1 MVARNLQLANREL
14 VPKRFARA
22 ASISSYCFKPEPR
35 FDCLE
40 HGYEATENPRW
51 LFYGSMETR
60 LLVLALLT
68 VAIRLWG
75 NASVVL
81 LTGID
86 PRPVAVKKRLLHW
99 GLSLVAAAFAMTL
112 APLVANL

>member
-1 MVARNLQLANREL
+1 MYTWQ
-14 VPKRFARA
+14 
-22 ASISSYCFKPEPR
+22 
-35 FDCLE
+35 D
-40 HGYEATENPRW
+40 
-51 LFYGSMETR
+51 GSGFFQDPFLIT
-60 LLVLALLT
+60 AT

-75 NASVVL
+75 SASVVV